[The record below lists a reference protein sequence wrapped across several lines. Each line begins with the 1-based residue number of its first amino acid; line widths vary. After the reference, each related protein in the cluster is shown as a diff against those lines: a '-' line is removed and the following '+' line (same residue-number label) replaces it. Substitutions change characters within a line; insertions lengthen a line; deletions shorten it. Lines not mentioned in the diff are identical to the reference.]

1 MNQTIIFNTNIEELE
16 IFAKKL
22 AAITK
27 ASDIILLQGEL
38 GTGKTTFARFWINAF
53 CRKNKIP
60 TPILVKSPTF
70 PIMNSYDLGDY
81 EVYHYDLYRLK
92 NTKELQEL
100 DIYENF
106 KNNISI
112 IEWPE
117 ILMKR
122 LKKKNYYFIK
132 FSFVNDSTRK
142 IKVNHSIERIY
153 F

>member
-1 MNQTIIFNTNIEELE
+1 
-16 IFAKKL
+16 
-22 AAITK
+22 
-27 ASDIILLQGEL
+27 
-38 GTGKTTFARFWINAF
+38 
-53 CRKNKIP
+53 
-60 TPILVKSPTF
+60 
-70 PIMNSYDLGDY
+70 MNSYDLGDY

-117 ILMKR
+117 ILMKK

-132 FSFVNDSTRK
+132 FSFVNDSTRE
-142 IKVNHSIERIY
+142 ITINHSFKRIY